1 MNLEVMLRAFIAEY
15 GERALALLKAIIEES
30 REGGNFKLGD
40 FSVKGLR
47 ARLKMMGVEY
57 NPVPLLSKLEK
68 EIGAIET
75 TYRSTTQRWWKIVD
89 KSVIQELLR
98 EYEGGGEERED
109 PRVKLLRIQYMSL
122 NPREILET
130 LSKLSTKNSLTQV
143 EKRKLREIAFKE
155 LPLLLKILEEI
166 RENNLEETLAEEV
179 KVIEAIIAYAE
190 ATARKHSKPETITG
204 SSQKYSIEEL
214 YKLNLENS

>member
-1 MNLEVMLRAFIAEY
+1 MLRAFIAEY

-57 NPVPLLSKLEK
+57 NPVPLLLKLEK

-75 TYRSTTQRWWKIVD
+75 TYRSTTQRWWKVLD
-89 KSVIQELLR
+89 KKLVQEILG
-98 EYEGGGEERED
+98 EYEEGEKEDED
-109 PRVKLLRIQYMSL
+109 PKVKLLRIQYLSL
-122 NPREILET
+122 NPHETLET
-130 LSKLSTKNSLTQV
+130 LNKLTAKNNLTQV

-155 LPLLLKILEEI
+155 LPLLIKILEEI
-166 RENNLEETLAEEV
+166 KENNLEEALKEEV
-179 KVIEAIIAYAE
+179 ETIEKIMIYAE
-190 ATARKHSKPETITG
+190 KAAEINSKQKTAAN
-204 SSQKYSIEEL
+204 QKYNVDEL
-214 YKLNLENS
+214 KLNIENIDR